1 VQALRGAALDGV
13 DVRLLVPGASNIPI
27 VQPFSRAGFRS
38 LLEAGV
44 KVYEWRGPMLHAKTA
59 VADASWARVGSTN
72 LNIASWVGN
81 YEIDVSVEDAGFAA
95 EMEAMYLRDLQN
107 ASELVLSDSGLRAV
121 VGPPSAGQAPGFQ
134 TDGSAG
140 RAVAGVLR
148 VGRTLS
154 SAMTGRRSLGT
165 SQPTLVRLRGLGAW
179 PPP

>member
-44 KVYEWRGPMLHAKTA
+44 RVYEWRGQTLHAKA
-59 VADASWARVGSTN
+59 PVADSSGARVGSTN
-72 LNIASWVGN
+72 LNVASWVGN
-81 YEIDVSVEDAGFAA
+81 YELDVSVEDAGFAA

-140 RAVAGVLR
+140 RAGAGGLR
-148 VGRTLS
+148 VGRTPS
-154 SAMTGRRSLGT
+154 SAGSGRRSAGNPQRTTRALA
-165 SQPTLVRLRGLGAW
+165 GLGGLRR
-179 PPP
+179 